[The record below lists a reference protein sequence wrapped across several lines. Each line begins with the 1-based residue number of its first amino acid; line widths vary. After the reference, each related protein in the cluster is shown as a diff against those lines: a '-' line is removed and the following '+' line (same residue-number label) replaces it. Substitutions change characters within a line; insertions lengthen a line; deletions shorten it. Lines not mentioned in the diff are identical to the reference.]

1 MHELFALGSTE
12 IGNGGVTVP
21 QLDVI
26 SRISHAVVYEFEHY
40 TNIFPIINTAVAA
53 FMWVSLVISVFCIIG
68 IIISVDGIMRIRRRE
83 HELLY
88 AKVVEADQDT
98 AVPDPDLSTRW
109 RRVSELVESTNE
121 SDWRQA
127 IIEADIMLEDLLI
140 RLGYQG
146 AGVGER
152 LRRAN
157 TGDFH
162 TLDKAGE
169 AHGIRNRIA
178 HDGSNFVMSQYEAR
192 RVISLFREVFE
203 EFYYI

>member
-1 MHELFALGSTE
+1 MHQIFALGSTE

-26 SRISHAVVYEFEHY
+26 SRISSAIVYEFENY
-40 TNIFPIINTAVAA
+40 TNIFPILKTVVTS
-53 FMWVSLVISVFCIIG
+53 FMWISLVVSVFCIIG
-68 IIISVDGIMRIRRRE
+68 IIISVDGIIRIRRRE

-88 AKVVEADQDT
+88 AKVVEADQDE
-98 AVPDPDLSTRW
+98 AVPDPDLSARW
-109 RRVSELVESTNE
+109 QRVLELVESTND

-127 IIEADIMLEDLLI
+127 IIEADIMLEDLLV

-152 LRRAN
+152 LKRAN
-157 TGDFH
+157 TGDFK

-178 HDGSNFVMSQYEAR
+178 HDGSNFVLNPHEVR